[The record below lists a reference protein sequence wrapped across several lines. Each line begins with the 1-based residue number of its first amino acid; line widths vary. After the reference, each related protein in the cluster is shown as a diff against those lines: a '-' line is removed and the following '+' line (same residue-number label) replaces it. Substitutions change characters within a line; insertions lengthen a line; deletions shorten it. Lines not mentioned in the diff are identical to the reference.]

1 MIASLSGVRASAARK
16 VSKIEEPVKHPRNT
30 PAGCLALLLASAIAL
45 FGQLQTGE
53 IRMDV
58 KDQSGSAMEA
68 SGTLESLSA
77 GVRRNYQTDAQGAHT
92 FGSLPFGRYRLH
104 VERNGFAPQELTVE
118 VRSAVP
124 VTHSFILRVTASD
137 TTVEVREEG
146 TLLDTEG
153 TGAAQHL
160 GPDALE
166 TRKSSAPGRSLVD
179 LVDQQPG
186 WLLEANGILHPRG
199 SEYAVQYVVDG
210 IPLYDNR
217 SPAFAQGLG
226 ADEFE
231 SMTVRTANYP
241 AEFGRKL
248 GGVIEINT
256 QHDLHDGLHGQA
268 SFQGGSFSQVS
279 GFGTVQYA
287 HDRNSFSLSSE
298 GMATDRYLDPPVLEN
313 YTNYGSGGG
322 GSARFDRNWSSTDST
337 RFYAHSTRTGFLV
350 PNELLQQAAGQRQDR
365 TAAETMGQVSHT
377 HQFNPHV
384 VLQVRGMV
392 RDTSARLWGNP
403 LSTPILPDQDR
414 GFRESYAGG
423 SVSVNRGSHDF
434 KFGADGLFTSIHENF
449 GYQIITRQINGVRIF
464 DSDLPGTFRFQ
475 QTGSGRE
482 QAVFAQDTW
491 HRGGLTVS
499 AGLRFDHYRVV
510 EDESAWS
517 PRLGIAYNVSR
528 AGLVLRASYDRVFQG
543 PAVENILLASAN
555 LADQLGGG
563 AFIPLRPSRGNFT
576 EAGFSKSL
584 SRRLRFDGTWYYRQ
598 VDNFSD
604 DSLLLN
610 TGVSFPI
617 AFAEARIHGYEAKIE
632 VPRWG
637 MFSGYVS
644 CSNMAGTGFLP
655 VAGGL
660 FLGDDAADAVS
671 GQGSFPITQ
680 DQRNTFRSRVRIQPH
695 PRVWFAFAGSYNSGL
710 PFEIEGPS
718 NLSFIQQQY
727 GPEILAKVNFDR
739 GRVRPSASLDASV
752 GVSLFEAD
760 RRTVRMQADV
770 LNLGDRL
777 NLINFAGVLSGTAI
791 EPGRNFAIRV
801 NVGF

>member
-1 MIASLSGVRASAARK
+1 MIASPSGVGASASRK
-16 VSKIEEPVKHPRNT
+16 KSKMKELVNQSRNT
-30 PAGCLALLLASAIAL
+30 PAVCLAVVLACGFTL

-53 IRMDV
+53 IRIEV

-68 SGTLESLSA
+68 TGTLESLSA
-77 GVRRNYQTDAQGAHT
+77 GVRRTYDTDAQGTHI
-92 FGSLPFGRYRLH
+92 FGSLPFGRYRLQ
-104 VERNGFAPQELTVE
+104 VGRTGFATQELMIE

-124 VTHSFILRVTASD
+124 VTHSFTLQVAAAE
-137 TTVEVREEG
+137 TVEIREEG
-146 TLLDTEG
+146 TLLDTES
-153 TGAAQHL
+153 TGAEQHL

-166 TRKSSAPGRSLVD
+166 SRKSSAPGRSLID

-226 ADEFE
+226 ADEYE

-256 QHDLHDGLHGQA
+256 QHDLRSGLHGQA
-268 SFQGGSFSQVS
+268 SFQSGSFSQVS

-287 HDRNSFSLSSE
+287 RGRNSFSLSSE
-298 GMATDRYLDPPVLEN
+298 GMSTDRYLDPPVLEN

-337 RFYAHSTRTGFLV
+337 RFYADSHRTGFLV

-365 TAAETMGQVSHT
+365 AAAETMGQVSHT
-377 HQFNPHV
+377 HQFSPHV

-392 RDTSARLWGNP
+392 RDTSASLWGNP
-403 LSTPILPDQDR
+403 FSTPILPNQDR
-414 GFRESYAGG
+414 GFREGYAGG
-423 SVSVNRGSHDF
+423 SVSVNHGSHDL
-434 KFGADGLFTSIHENF
+434 KFGADALFSSIREDFGYRIIARQIDGMPIFASNVPDNF
-449 GYQIITRQINGVRIF
+449 G
-464 DSDLPGTFRFQ
+464 FQ
-475 QTGSGRE
+475 QTGAGRE
-482 QAVFAQDTW
+482 QSLFAQDTW

-499 AGLRFDHYRVV
+499 AGLRFDHYKLVA
-510 EDESAWS
+510 DESAWS
-517 PRLGIAYNVSR
+517 PRLGIAYNVPR
-528 AGLVLRASYDRVFQG
+528 AGLVLRASYDRIFQG
-543 PAVENILLASAN
+543 PAVENILLASADLVN
-555 LADQLGGG
+555 QLGGSG

-584 SRRLRFDGTWYYRQ
+584 SRRMRFDGTWYYRQ
-598 VDNFSD
+598 VDNFAD

-617 AFAEARIHGYEAKIE
+617 AFSEARIHGYEAKIE

-644 CSNMAGTGFLP
+644 YSNMAGTGFLP

-660 FLGDDAADAVS
+660 FLGDNAADAVS

-680 DQRNTFRSRVRIQPH
+680 DQRNTFRGRLRFQPQH
-695 PRVWFAFAGSYNSGL
+695 RVWFAFAGSYNSGL

-718 NLSFIQQQY
+718 DMSFIQQQY
-727 GPEILAKVNFDR
+727 GPQILAKVNFDR

-752 GVSLFEAD
+752 GLSLLEAD
-760 RRTVRMQADV
+760 RKTLRVQADV
-770 LNLGDRL
+770 LNLADRL
-777 NLINFAGVLSGTAI
+777 NLINFTGVLSGTAL

-801 NVGF
+801 NFGF

>member
-1 MIASLSGVRASAARK
+1 MK
-16 VSKIEEPVKHPRNT
+16 VPVKQFCII
-30 PAGCLALLLASAIAL
+30 PAACLAALLLSGLTL

-53 IRMDV
+53 IRIDV
-58 KDQSGSAMEA
+58 RDQSGSAMEA
-68 SGTLESLSA
+68 AGTIESLSA
-77 GVRRNYQTDAQGAHT
+77 GVRRTYQTDAQGGHT
-92 FGSLPFGRYRLH
+92 FGSLPFGRYRLQ
-104 VERNGFAPQELTVE
+104 VGRAGFATQEVMLE

-124 VTHSFILRVTASD
+124 VTQSFTLLITASQS
-137 TTVEVREEG
+137 TVEVREEG

-166 TRKSSAPGRSLVD
+166 SRKSSAPGRSLVD

-186 WLLEANGILHPRG
+186 WLVEANGILHPRG
-199 SEYAVQYVVDG
+199 SEYAVQYVIDG

-256 QHDLHDGLHGQA
+256 QHDLHSGLHGQV
-268 SFQGGSFSQVS
+268 SLQRGSFSQVS

-287 HDRNSFSLSSE
+287 RDRNSFSLSSE

-313 YTNYGSGGG
+313 FTNYGSGGS

-337 RFYAHSTRTGFLV
+337 RIYAASHRTGFLV

-365 TAAETMGQVSHT
+365 LASETMGQVSHT
-377 HQFNPHV
+377 HQFSPHV
-384 VLQVRGMV
+384 LLQARGMV
-392 RDTSARLWGNP
+392 RDTSARLWGNA

-414 GFRESYAGG
+414 GFREGYAGG
-423 SVSVNRGSHDF
+423 SVSVSHGSHDL
-434 KFGADGLFTSIHENF
+434 KFGADGLFTSIRENF
-449 GYQIITRQINGVRIF
+449 GYQIITRRINGVRIF
-464 DSDLPGTFRFQ
+464 DGDLPASFRFQ
-475 QTGSGRE
+475 QTGTGRE
-482 QAVFAQDTW
+482 QSFFAQDTW

-510 EDESAWS
+510 ADESAWS
-517 PRLGIAYNVSR
+517 PRLGVAYNVPG

-543 PAVENILLASAN
+543 PAVENILLASSD
-555 LADQLGGG
+555 LVDQLGGEG
-563 AFIPLRPSRGNFT
+563 VFIPLRPSRGNFT

-617 AFAEARIHGYEAKIE
+617 AFAEAKIHGYEAKIQL
-632 VPRWG
+632 PRWG
-637 MFSGYVS
+637 MFSGFVS
-644 CSNMAGTGFLP
+644 YSNMVGTGFLP

-660 FLGDDAADAVS
+660 LLGDDAADAVG

-680 DQRNTFRSRVRIQPH
+680 DQRNTFRSRLRFQPQH
-695 PRVWFAFAGSYNSGL
+695 RVWFAFAGSYNSGL

-718 NLSFIQQQY
+718 NMTFIRQQY
-727 GPEILAKVNFDR
+727 GPEIIAKVNFER

-752 GVSLFEAD
+752 GVNLFEAD
-760 RRTVRMQADV
+760 RKTVRLQADV
-770 LNLGDRL
+770 LNLADRL
-777 NLINFAGVLSGTAI
+777 NLINFSGVLSGTAI
-791 EPGRNFAIRV
+791 EPGRNFAIRL

>member
-1 MIASLSGVRASAARK
+1 MKVPVKPSRIIPAARL
-16 VSKIEEPVKHPRNT
+16 
-30 PAGCLALLLASAIAL
+30 AGLLLCASTL

-53 IRMDV
+53 IRIDV

-68 SGTLESLSA
+68 TGTLESLSA
-77 GVRRNYQTDAQGAHT
+77 GVRRTYQTDAQGTHT
-92 FGSLPFGRYRLH
+92 FGSLPFGRYRLQ
-104 VERNGFAPQELTVE
+104 VARTGFATQERMLE

-124 VTHSFILRVTASD
+124 VTQSFTLLVATSE

-166 TRKSSAPGRSLVD
+166 SRKSSPPGRSLVD

-186 WLLEANGILHPRG
+186 WLVEANGILHPRG
-199 SEYAVQYVVDG
+199 SEYAVQYVIDG

-256 QHDLHDGLHGQA
+256 QHDLHSGLHGQV
-268 SFQGGSFSQVS
+268 SLQGGSFSQVS

-287 HDRNSFSLSSE
+287 RGRNSFSLSSE

-313 YTNYGSGGG
+313 FTNHGSGGS
-322 GSARFDRNWSSTDST
+322 GSARFDRTWSSTDST
-337 RFYAHSTRTGFLV
+337 RLYLDSHRTGFLV

-365 TAAETMGQVSHT
+365 TASETLGQVSHT
-377 HQFNPHV
+377 HQFSPHV
-384 VLQVRGMV
+384 LLQARGMV

-403 LSTPILPDQDR
+403 LSIPILPDQDR
-414 GFRESYAGG
+414 GFREGYAGG
-423 SVSVNRGSHDF
+423 SVSVSHGSHDL
-434 KFGADGLFTSIHENF
+434 KFGADALFTSLRENF
-449 GYQIITRQINGVRIF
+449 GYQIITRRINGVRIF
-464 DSDLPGTFRFQ
+464 DSDLPGSFRFQ
-475 QTGSGRE
+475 QDGTGRE
-482 QAVFAQDTW
+482 QSFFAQDTW

-510 EDESAWS
+510 ADESAWS
-517 PRLGIAYNVSR
+517 PRLGIAYSVPG

-555 LADQLGGG
+555 LVDQLGGG

-598 VDNFSD
+598 VDNFAD

-617 AFAEARIHGYEAKIE
+617 AFAEAKIHGYEAKIE

-637 MFSGYVS
+637 KFSGFVS
-644 CSNMAGTGFLP
+644 YSNMVGTGFLP

-660 FLGDDAADAVS
+660 FLGDDASGAVS

-680 DQRNTFRSRVRIQPH
+680 DQRNTFRARLRFQPVH
-695 PRVWFAFAGSYNSGL
+695 CLWLAFASSYNSGL

-718 NLSFIQQQY
+718 NMSFIRQQY
-727 GPEILAKVNFDR
+727 GPEILAKVNFER

-752 GVSLFEAD
+752 GLNLFEAD
-760 RRTVRMQADV
+760 RKTIRLQADV
-770 LNLGDRL
+770 NNLADRL
-777 NLINFAGVLSGTAI
+777 NLINFSGVLSGTAI
-791 EPGRNFAIRV
+791 EAGRNFAIRV

>member
-1 MIASLSGVRASAARK
+1 MSQSRHIFAA
-16 VSKIEEPVKHPRNT
+16 
-30 PAGCLALLLASAIAL
+30 CLAGFLACGLTLL
-45 FGQLQTGE
+45 GQLQTGE
-53 IRMDV
+53 IRIEV

-68 SGTLESLSA
+68 QGVLESLSA
-77 GVRRNYQTDAQGAHT
+77 GIRRSYQTDAQGTHT
-92 FGSLPFGRYRLH
+92 FGSLPYGRYRLQ
-104 VERNGFAPQELTVE
+104 VERTGFAAQELILE

-124 VTHSFILRVTASD
+124 IAHSFTLLVAGTE
-137 TTVEVREEG
+137 TTVEVRDSG

-153 TGAAQHL
+153 TGAAQHV
-160 GPDALE
+160 GPDALQS
-166 TRKSSAPGRSLVD
+166 RQSSAPGRSLVN

-186 WLLEANGILHPRG
+186 WLVEANGILHPRG
-199 SEYAVQYVVDG
+199 SEYAVQYVIDG

-226 ADEFE
+226 ADEYE

-256 QHDLHDGLHGQA
+256 QHDLLSGLHGQA
-268 SFQGGSFSQVS
+268 DLQGGSFSQLS
-279 GFGTVQYA
+279 GFGSVQYSRG
-287 HDRNSFSLSSE
+287 RNSFSLSSE

-313 YTNYGSGGG
+313 YTNHASGGG
-322 GSARFDRNWSSTDST
+322 GSARFDRNWSANDST

-377 HQFNPHV
+377 HQFSPHV
-384 VLQVRGMV
+384 LLQVRGMV
-392 RDTSARLWGNP
+392 RDTSASLWGNA
-403 LSTPILPDQDR
+403 LSTPILPNQDR

-423 SVSVNRGSHDF
+423 SVSVSHGSHDL
-434 KFGADGLFTSIHENF
+434 KFGADGLFSSIRESF
-449 GYQIITRQINGVRIF
+449 GYRIITRQIDGVPIF
-464 DSDLPGTFRFQ
+464 DDNLPANFSFQ
-475 QTGSGRE
+475 QTGAGRE
-482 QAVFAQDTW
+482 QSFFAQDTW
-491 HRGGLTVS
+491 HRGGLTAS
-499 AGLRFDHYRVV
+499 AGLRFDHYKLVA
-510 EDESAWS
+510 DESAWS
-517 PRLGIAYNVSR
+517 PRLGIAYSIPS

-555 LADQLGGG
+555 LVDQLGGAG
-563 AFIPLRPSRGNFT
+563 IFIPLRPSRGNFM

-584 SRRLRFDGTWYYRQ
+584 SRRLRFDGSWYYRQ

-617 AFAEARIHGYEAKIE
+617 AFAEAKIHGYEAKIE

-637 MFSGYVS
+637 MFSGFASY
-644 CSNMAGTGFLP
+644 SNMAGTGFLP
-655 VAGGL
+655 IAGGL
-660 FLGDDAADAVS
+660 FLGNDAAGAVS
-671 GQGSFPITQ
+671 GQGSFPISQ
-680 DQRNTFRSRVRIQPH
+680 DQRNTFRSRLRIQPQH
-695 PRVWFAFAGSYNSGL
+695 RLWFAFAGSYNSGL
-710 PFEIEGPS
+710 PFEIDGPGDM
-718 NLSFIQQQY
+718 SFLQQQY
-727 GPEILAKVNFDR
+727 GPEILAKVNFER

-760 RRTVRMQADV
+760 RKTVRVQADV
-770 LNLGDRL
+770 LNLADRL

-791 EPGRNFAIRV
+791 DAGRNFAIRV

>member
-1 MIASLSGVRASAARK
+1 MRAFRYIF
-16 VSKIEEPVKHPRNT
+16 VV
-30 PAGCLALLLASAIAL
+30 CLAGLLSSLAL

-53 IRMDV
+53 IHLEV
-58 KDQSGSAMEA
+58 KDQSGAPMQA
-68 SGTLESLSA
+68 TGTLDSLSA
-77 GVRRNYQTDAQGAHT
+77 GVRRTYETDPQGAHT
-92 FGSLPFGRYRLH
+92 FGSLPFGRYRLAVSH
-104 VERNGFAPQELTVE
+104 AGFATQQVMIE
-118 VRSAVP
+118 VRSAIPTTQTVALT
-124 VTHSFILRVTASD
+124 VAASE
-137 TTVEVREEG
+137 TTVEVREQG

-160 GPDALE
+160 GPDAFDS
-166 TRKSSAPGRSLVD
+166 RKSSAPGRSLVD

-199 SEYAVQYVVDG
+199 SEYQVQYVIDG

-217 SPAFAQGLG
+217 SPAFAQSLG
-226 ADEFE
+226 ADEYE

-256 QHDLHDGLHGQA
+256 QHDLRNGLHGQA
-268 SFQGGSFSQVS
+268 NFQGGSFSQLS
-279 GFGTVQYA
+279 GFGTIQYA
-287 HDRNSFSLSSE
+287 RDHNSFSVSSE

-322 GSARFDRNWSSTDST
+322 GSARFDRDWSSTDST

-377 HQFNPHV
+377 HQFSPHV
-384 VLQVRGMV
+384 LLQVRGMV
-392 RDTSARLWGNP
+392 RDTTARLWGNA

-414 GFRESYAGG
+414 GFREGYAGG
-423 SVSVNRGSHDF
+423 SVSVSQGAHDL
-434 KFGADGLFTSIHENF
+434 KFGADALFSSIYENF
-449 GYQIITRQINGVRIF
+449 GYRILARQIDGVPIF
-464 DSDLPGTFRFQ
+464 DSSVPLNFRFQ
-475 QTGSGRE
+475 QNATGRE
-482 QAVFAQDTW
+482 QAGFAQDTW
-491 HRGGLTVS
+491 HRGGLTIS
-499 AGLRFDHYRVV
+499 AGLRFDHYQLVA
-510 EDESAWS
+510 DETAWS
-517 PRLGIAYNVSR
+517 PRLGIAYNIPR
-528 AGLVLRASYDRVFQG
+528 AGLVLRASYDRIFQG
-543 PAVENILLASAN
+543 PAMENVLLTSAD
-555 LADQLGGG
+555 LSDQLGGG

-576 EAGFSKSL
+576 EAGFSKGL

-598 VDNFSD
+598 VDNFAD

-617 AFAEARIHGYEAKIE
+617 AFQQARIHGYEAKIE

-644 CSNMAGTGFLP
+644 YSNMVGTGFLP

-660 FLGDDAADAVS
+660 FLGDDAAGAVS
-671 GQGSFPITQ
+671 GMGSFPITQ
-680 DQRNTFRSRVRIQPH
+680 DQRNSIRARIRIQPQR
-695 PRVWFAFAGSYNSGL
+695 RVWFAFSSLYNSGL

-718 NLSFIQQQY
+718 NMAFIQQQY
-727 GPEILAKVNFDR
+727 GPEILAKVNFES

-752 GVSLFEAD
+752 GLSLLEAD
-760 RRTVRMQADV
+760 RKTVRVQADV
-770 LNLGDRL
+770 MNLADRL

-791 EPGRNFAIRV
+791 EPGRNFAVRV
-801 NVGF
+801 NLGF

>member
-1 MIASLSGVRASAARK
+1 MKKPVNQSRNIRA
-16 VSKIEEPVKHPRNT
+16 V
-30 PAGCLALLLASAIAL
+30 CLAGLLMSGLPL
-45 FGQLQTGE
+45 FGQLDTGE
-53 IRMDV
+53 IRIEV
-58 KDQSGSAMEA
+58 KDQSGSPMEA
-68 SGTLESLSA
+68 TGTLESLSA
-77 GVRRNYQTDAQGAHT
+77 GVRRTYQTDAQGAHV
-92 FGSLPFGRYRLH
+92 FRSLPFGRYRLR
-104 VERNGFAPQELTVE
+104 VRKTGFAPQERMIE

-124 VTHSFILRVTASD
+124 VKHSFTLMVAAAE
-137 TTVEVREEG
+137 TTVEVREQG
-146 TLLDTEG
+146 TLLDTQA

-166 TRKSSAPGRSLVD
+166 SRKSSAPGRSLID

-199 SEYAVQYVVDG
+199 SEYAVQYVIDG

-226 ADEFE
+226 ADEYE
-231 SMTVRTANYP
+231 SMTVRTADYP

-256 QHDLHDGLHGQA
+256 QRDLRSGLHGQA
-268 SFQGGSFSQVS
+268 NLQGGSFSQLS

-287 HDRNSFSLSSE
+287 RGRNSYSLSSD

-313 YTNYGSGGG
+313 YTNYASGGG
-322 GSARFDRNWSSTDST
+322 GSARFDRDWSASDST
-337 RFYAHSTRTGFLV
+337 HFSADSTRTGFQV
-350 PNELLQQAAGQRQDR
+350 PDELLQQAAGQRQDR

-377 HQFNPHV
+377 HQFSPHV

-392 RDTSARLWGNP
+392 RDTSARLWANA

-414 GFRESYAGG
+414 GFREGYAGG
-423 SVSVNRGSHDF
+423 SVSVSRGPHDF
-434 KFGADGLFTSIHENF
+434 KFGADALFTSIYENF
-449 GYQIITRQINGVRIF
+449 GYQIITRQIGGVPIF
-464 DSDLPGTFRFQ
+464 DSNLPRNFRFQ
-475 QTGSGRE
+475 QNGTGRE
-482 QAVFAQDTW
+482 QAFFAQDTW
-491 HRGGLTVS
+491 HRGGLTAS

-510 EDESAWS
+510 ADESAWS
-517 PRLGIAYNVSR
+517 PRLGIAYSIPR

-543 PAVENILLASAN
+543 PAIENILLASAN
-555 LADQLGGG
+555 LVGQLGGEG
-563 AFIPLRPSRGNFT
+563 IFIPLRPSRGNFT

-584 SRRLRFDGTWYYRQ
+584 SRRVRFDGTWYYRQ
-598 VDNFSD
+598 VDNFAD

-617 AFAEARIHGYEAKIE
+617 AFSEAKIHGYEAKIE

-644 CSNMAGTGFLP
+644 YSNMNGTGFLP

-660 FLGDDAADAVS
+660 FLGADAAAAVS
-671 GQGSFPITQ
+671 GQGSFPISQ
-680 DQRNTFRSRVRIQPH
+680 DQRNTFRSRVQFQPH

-718 NLSFIQQQY
+718 NLSFIRQQY
-727 GPEILAKVNFDR
+727 GPEILSKVNFDR

-752 GVSLFEAD
+752 GLNLFNAD
-760 RRTVRMQADV
+760 RKTVRVQADV
-770 LNLGDRL
+770 LNLADQL
-777 NLINFAGVLSGTAI
+777 NLINFAGVLSGTAV
-791 EPGRNFAIRV
+791 EPGRNFAVRL

>member
-1 MIASLSGVRASAARK
+1 MIASQSGV
-16 VSKIEEPVKHPRNT
+16 
-30 PAGCLALLLASAIAL
+30 GASAIRKMSKIKEPMNRFRNGLAGLLVSALTL

-53 IRMDV
+53 IRIDV
-58 KDQSGSAMEA
+58 KDQAGSAMEA
-68 SGTLESLSA
+68 SGSIESLSA
-77 GVRRNYQTDAQGAHT
+77 GVRRDYQTDAQGTHT
-92 FGSLPFGRYRLH
+92 FGALPFGRYRLQ
-104 VERNGFAPQELTVE
+104 VGRPGFAPQELMIE
-118 VRSAVP
+118 VRSALP
-124 VTHSFILRVTASD
+124 ITHSFTLLVAASD

-146 TLLDTEG
+146 TLLDTQG
-153 TGAAQHL
+153 TGAAQHV

-199 SEYAVQYVVDG
+199 SEYAVQYVIDG

-256 QHDLHDGLHGQA
+256 QHDLRSGLHGQA
-268 SFQGGSFSQVS
+268 SLQGGSFSQVS

-287 HDRNSFSLSSE
+287 RDRNSFSLSSE

-337 RFYAHSTRTGFLV
+337 RFYAHSRRTGFLV
-350 PNELLQQAAGQRQDR
+350 PNELLQQSAGQRQDR

-377 HQFNPHV
+377 HQFSPHV
-384 VLQVRGMV
+384 LLQVRGMV
-392 RDTSARLWGNP
+392 RDTSARLWGNA
-403 LSTPILPDQDR
+403 LSTPILPDQNR
-414 GFRESYAGG
+414 GFREGYAGG
-423 SVSVNRGSHDF
+423 SVSVSHGSHDL

-449 GYQIITRQINGVRIF
+449 GYRIITRQINGVRIF
-464 DSDLPGTFRFQ
+464 DSDLPRSFRFQ
-475 QTGSGRE
+475 QTGTGRD
-482 QAVFAQDTW
+482 QALFAQDTW

-499 AGLRFDHYRVV
+499 AGLRFDHYRLVA
-510 EDESAWS
+510 DESAWS
-517 PRLGIAYNVSR
+517 PRLGIAYNVPGV
-528 AGLVLRASYDRVFQG
+528 GLVLRASYDRIFQE

-555 LADQLGGG
+555 LVDQLGGSG
-563 AFIPLRPSRGNFT
+563 VFIPLRPSRGNFT
-576 EAGFSKSL
+576 EAGFSKGL

-598 VDNFSD
+598 VNNFSD
-604 DSLLLN
+604 DSVLLN

-617 AFAEARIHGYEAKIE
+617 AFREARIHGYEAKIE

-637 MFSGYVS
+637 MFSGFVS
-644 CSNMAGTGFLP
+644 YSNMAGTGILP

-660 FLGDDAADAVS
+660 FLGDDAAAAVS

-680 DQRNTFRSRVRIQPH
+680 DQRNTFRSRVRFEPH

-710 PFEIEGPS
+710 PFQIEGPS
-718 NLSFIQQQY
+718 NMSFIQQQY
-727 GPEILAKVNFDR
+727 GPEILAKVDFER

-752 GVSLFEAD
+752 GVNLFEAD
-760 RRTVRMQADV
+760 RKTVRVQADV
-770 LNLGDRL
+770 LNLTDRL
-777 NLINFAGVLSGTAI
+777 NLINFSGVLSGTAI
-791 EPGRNFAIRV
+791 EPRRNFAIRL